1 MKRTLLLFLVLFY
14 CKTFTYGCPYASS
27 WSPEIECKMEMI
39 KASIMEYEEAAR
51 SRLLLRL
58 PPYRQNKWEW
68 KYHKK
73 INKLN
78 SLLRHSMLYS
88 DVYHN
93 IFLFDQ
99 RIDVIKDYWYEW
111 SYELYMAPG
120 WAYSKEEKKQ
130 RIEEDRE
137 NRKEDAPYCK
147 KVLYE
152 CRDRITC
159 AYIEIFEELSKK
171 GNGNLAFYH
180 DYGLLAYLN
189 NNFEKS
195 FELLSALIDNAQN
208 TGQLDQLRANVYH
221 KLGSVCV
228 EVMAYD
234 KAIKYLSDAIQLDP
248 SSKETYFNRA
258 TAYFETGQFD
268 LAIEDYLMSD
278 KGKSTSV
285 KRSAPKE
292 FVEALIKSTR
302 QGVSEA
308 FEDFFPS
315 LWSSVHGIQ
324 TTIWAVHPLNS
335 ESLENVKSFANACY
349 EMGKCTAEY
358 CKNVDWSTVDDCIL
372 EIKTLYEKFDQL
384 SAKERGELFGH
395 AIGKYGI
402 DAVVCSFTG
411 AAIVKGPGYAVKG
424 ASAFRKLRKANRA
437 CILEGMAASK
447 SSKKIISA
455 NSLKHAA
462 ERESFFKN
470 VEYNFDSH
478 NKHVRG
484 HNDFIKTGSEWEHK
498 DPKRLLRNFAGKGIP
513 GGNRLPGAYGYR
525 ETVDF
530 CEHIGMWRSLDGKIQ
545 LPTTRGTIHYGK
557 KGAHIVP
564 SRPNSEI
571 IFK

>member
-1 MKRTLLLFLVLFY
+1 MKKALILFLILFY
-14 CKTFTYGCPYASS
+14 CKTFTYGCPYAGSISS
-27 WSPEIECKMEMI
+27 EIMWKMEYI
-39 KASIMEYEEAAR
+39 RARIMEYEEAGR
-51 SRLLLRL
+51 SRFLKHL
-58 PPYRQNKWEW
+58 PPYRDKWEW
-68 KYHKK
+68 KYHERIDKVSS
-73 INKLN
+73 LERN
-78 SLLRHSMLYS
+78 SMRYP
-88 DVYHN
+88 DVYQN
-93 IFLFDQ
+93 IILFDE
-99 RIDVIKDYWYEW
+99 RLSIMKEFRDENAYER
-111 SYELYMAPG
+111 YMGPG
-120 WAYSKEEKKQ
+120 WAYSKKEKKQ
-130 RIEEDRE
+130 KIEKERAQV
-137 NRKEDAPYCK
+137 KEDALYCK
-147 KVLYE
+147 NVLYE
-152 CRDRITC
+152 CRDKIMN
-159 AYIEIFEELSKK
+159 AYLEIFEEILER

-195 FELLSALIDNAQN
+195 FELLSGLIDNAQN
-208 TGQLDQLRANVYH
+208 TGQLDQLRSNVYH

-234 KAIKYLSDAIQLDP
+234 KAIKYLSEAIQLDP

-278 KGKSTSV
+278 KGKSISI
-285 KRSAPKE
+285 KKSAPKE
-292 FVEALIKSTR
+292 FVEALIKSTCE
-302 QGVSEA
+302 GASEA
-308 FEDFFPS
+308 FEDFLPS
-315 LWSSVHGIQ
+315 LLSSAHGIQ
-324 TTIWAVHPLNS
+324 TTIWAVNPLNP
-335 ESLENVKSFANACY
+335 EILENVKSFARACY
-349 EMGKCTAEY
+349 DMGKCTAEY

-402 DAVVCSFTG
+402 DAVACSVTG
-411 AAIVKGPGYAVKG
+411 AGVVKGSGYVVKG
-424 ASAFRKLRKANRA
+424 ASAYRKLRKANRA

-447 SSKKIISA
+447 SNKKIISA
-455 NSLKHAA
+455 NSSKHAIK
-462 ERESFFKN
+462 RESYFKS

-484 HNDFIKTGSEWEHK
+484 HNDFIKTGSEWEHN
-498 DPKRLLRNFAGKGIP
+498 DPKKLLRNFAGKGIP
-513 GGNRLPGAYGYR
+513 GGNRLPGACGYR

-530 CEHIGMWRSLDGKIQ
+530 GEHIGVWRSLDGKTQ